1 MLDHRIIQ
9 GFLKTANVTQVAE
22 ETKVS
27 KPTIL
32 AMKRGSFGSL
42 QYNSVKQVSDYIERV
57 MSPEDE

>member
-9 GFLKTANVTQVAE
+9 GFLKTSNVSQVAE

-27 KPTIL
+27 KPTVL
-32 AMKRGSFGSL
+32 AMKRGDFAHL